1 MKSLPNYLVG
11 ILRDVLEGNRS
22 DSVTANFSCGGV
34 RNVERAYSLAKEYDI
49 ANAIT
54 EMASAG
60 GRYVYCITI
69 EDGRIEKQKITEFM
83 QPSRG

>member
-1 MKSLPNYLVG
+1 MKGLPNYLMGV
-11 ILRDVLEGNRS
+11 LRDVLEHNKS
-22 DSVTANFSCGGV
+22 DSVNVNFSCGGV
-34 RNVERAYSLAKEYDI
+34 RNVERAYALSKEYDI

-60 GRYVYCITI
+60 GRYVYSITI
-69 EDGRIEKQKITEFM
+69 EGGKIEKQKITEFM